1 MGALCKRDR
10 TIEGT
15 LVQKHSFEDE
25 FFCTRFPS
33 IVRSF
38 LQKSSRVLC
47 IIPSY
52 STLQHT
58 ATHCNTLQHTATH
71 CNTLQHTATHCNT
84 LSPAFCS
91 SSDLDDM
98 FTWWH
103 CNTLQH
109 TATHCN
115 TLICLHDCSATHC
128 NALQHTA
135 THRNTLQHTATHCN
149 TPQHIESRILLI
161 LWLWWY
167 VLCIIPWGSSVRY
180 VCMYIYMYIYIC
192 VYILYIYTCTCVL
205 QHAATQRSFAKETRQ
220 GPFLWS
226 YFLSYGVAPI
236 SRPLEITG
244 LFCKRAL

>member
-71 CNTLQHTATHCNT
+71 C
-84 LSPAFCS
+84 
-91 SSDLDDM
+91 
-98 FTWWH
+98 
-103 CNTLQH
+103 
-109 TATHCN
+109 
-115 TLICLHDCSATHC
+115 
-128 NALQHTA
+128 
-135 THRNTLQHTATHCN
+135 NTLQHTATHCN